1 MQEEKECKVSV
12 SLDDT
17 IILHE
22 GGDKKLIEERC
33 AEAPAFTIASNAGF
47 DGALFIGKLLEQDNH
62 NLGFDAAKGV
72 YVDMVEERIRDPL
85 KVVRMALVD
94 AARAALQAI
103 SNDQVSVPSLVIAV
117 FTHDLWLDHYE
128 CYCQLFED
136 VYANCRRTTLLL
148 VGFSAGR

>member
-1 MQEEKECKVSV
+1 MCRVFIFNTQIQLNFTHKTSFSK
-12 SLDDT
+12 
-17 IILHE
+17 
-22 GGDKKLIEERC
+22 
-33 AEAPAFTIASNAGF
+33 APAFTIASNAGF

>member
-1 MQEEKECKVSV
+1 MLGTAKKVSV

-85 KVVRMALVD
+85 KVVRTALVN
-94 AARAALQAI
+94 AARICSSSPLNLSKGPLCKLSAMTKFLFPAL
-103 SNDQVSVPSLVIAV
+103 
-117 FTHDLWLDHYE
+117 
-128 CYCQLFED
+128 
-136 VYANCRRTTLLL
+136 
-148 VGFSAGR
+148 

>member
-1 MQEEKECKVSV
+1 MLGTAKKVSV

-33 AEAPAFTIASNAGF
+33 AELNTDNEHFDLLWAPAFTIASNAGF

-85 KVVRMALVD
+85 KVVRTALVN
-94 AARAALQAI
+94 AARICSSSPLNLSKGPLCKLSAMTKFLFPAL
-103 SNDQVSVPSLVIAV
+103 
-117 FTHDLWLDHYE
+117 
-128 CYCQLFED
+128 
-136 VYANCRRTTLLL
+136 
-148 VGFSAGR
+148 